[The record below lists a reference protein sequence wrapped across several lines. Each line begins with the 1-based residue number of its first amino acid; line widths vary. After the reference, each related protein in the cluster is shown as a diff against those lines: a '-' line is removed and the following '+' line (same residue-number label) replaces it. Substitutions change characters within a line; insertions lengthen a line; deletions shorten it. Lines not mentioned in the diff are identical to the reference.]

1 MMITMNG
8 AREPVCSCGEK
19 AEVSICV
26 NGLKVSCP
34 HCGKEA
40 SVHYTDGFY
49 AFNSS
54 DLSYLVAIISDNA

>member
-40 SVHYTDGFY
+40 SVHYTTGFY
-49 AFNSS
+49 RFSVG
-54 DLSYLVAIISDNA
+54 DLADLVAIIGNKA

>member
-40 SVHYTDGFY
+40 SVHYSDGF
-49 AFNSS
+49 
-54 DLSYLVAIISDNA
+54 LRV

>member
-26 NGLKVSCP
+26 NGLKVRCP

-40 SVHYTDGFY
+40 SVHYTTSFY
-49 AFNSS
+49 RFSAG
-54 DLSYLVAIISDNA
+54 DLADLVAIIGNKA